1 MKLNLILKEMGL
13 QDPWDMKKTFIIDQY
28 EVIFFVI

>member
-13 QDPWDMKKTFIIDQY
+13 QDPSDMNKVFIIDQY